1 MKTVI
6 ESILIVLLFVVSTLV
21 FLFLL
26 AFIFTSLPKLKPE
39 TKCVIEFSDGS
50 KRQASN
56 CDMYRDSTNLDC
68 NEINYSMYAVKSWEC
83 K

>member
-1 MKTVI
+1 MKAVI
-6 ESILIVLLFVVSTLV
+6 ESTLIVLLFVTSTV
-21 FLFLL
+21 VVLFLL
-26 AFIFTSLPKLKPE
+26 AFIFTSVSKLKPE
-39 TKCVIEFSDGS
+39 TKCIIEFSDGL

-56 CDMYRDSTNLDC
+56 CDIYRDSTNLDC